1 MYRVHNV
8 FACCLLHS
16 YSYKFH
22 TYLEETVDLSIFTET
37 IQSQLLLLLQ
47 RMSDSDSD
55 DHIIWQVTRSTDQKS
70 TEPIRQRTSP
80 QNPGETSRKRGRP
93 ALAQNRGETSRNRG
107 RPAKTQNRGETSTK
121 RGRPAKA
128 QNRGESSKERGKQ
141 RGRPALPRTI
151 RGTLLNY
158 VSEISNVIS

>member
-1 MYRVHNV
+1 
-8 FACCLLHS
+8 
-16 YSYKFH
+16 
-22 TYLEETVDLSIFTET
+22 
-37 IQSQLLLLLQ
+37 
-47 RMSDSDSD
+47 MSDSDSD

-70 TEPIRQRTSP
+70 TKPIRQCTSP
-80 QNPGETSRKRGRP
+80 QNPGETSRKCGRP
-93 ALAQNRGETSRNRG
+93 ALAQDRGETSRKRG
-107 RPAKTQNRGETSTK
+107 RPAKAQNRGETSTK